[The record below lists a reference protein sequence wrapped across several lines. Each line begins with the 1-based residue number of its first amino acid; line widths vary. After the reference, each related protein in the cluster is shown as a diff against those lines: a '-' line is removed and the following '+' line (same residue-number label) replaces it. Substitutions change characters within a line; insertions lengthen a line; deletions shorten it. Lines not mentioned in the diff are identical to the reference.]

1 MLFAPQ
7 QRHPDPSLSNQTRPR
22 SHACRLRC
30 FAVAATCFACL
41 SVPCSL
47 QAQTLRRSGSPRDG
61 DSGAGY
67 HVQLS
72 EVRNID
78 GTDSSGSFLEGS
90 AHTPLRRNAPVDYP
104 GDGSGEEILTSDDRT
119 NARTVSN
126 LVVAQDGVDM
136 PNERGMSDFTW
147 AWGQFLDHDID
158 HTGTSEL
165 NGIADIEIEDPD
177 DPIGPNPIPVDRSNF
192 DLSTGTP
199 GNPRQ
204 QINEITAFID
214 ASNVYGS
221 DQERADALRTFSGG
235 MLKTSDGDLLPFNLD
250 GLPNAGGPSA
260 ELFVAGDVRANENAV
275 LTSMHTLFVREH
287 NRLAALIGMMAP
299 DATDEE
305 IYQLARK
312 IVGAEIQMITYNEFL
327 PALMGPGAPAPDD
340 GFYDS
345 SVDPTIAN
353 EFAHAMYR
361 FGHSLLSSDL
371 VLADDAGIIGE
382 LALRDAFFNPSI
394 LSSDPEM
401 LDLLLG
407 GLALQRCQELDCR
420 IVDDL
425 RNFLFGPPGAG
436 GLDLA
441 SLNIQRGRDHG
452 LPDYNLLRTAYGL
465 PLLDSVEEMTS
476 DSATQLALETAY
488 DSIDNIDPWVG
499 VLSEDHLPGS
509 SVGPT
514 LAAGLR
520 EQFTRLLAGDR
531 FSILN
536 DPDLAQPLVEAI
548 VPLAGITLA
557 DVVRANT
564 TVRVLPDEVFFVD
577 PPVDADVTVRFD
589 PVSNRVYITGNRSS
603 NSIAVRQT
611 RQGLE
616 IQGYFGSR
624 VNGRNSV
631 TVPARNNYAVTV
643 DLGGGDDGILF
654 ADCHA
659 REACVM
665 LGDGSDQIRVR
676 RSSADKVF
684 YDPGAGQ
691 DASPRNAGFTQQ

>member
-7 QRHPDPSLSNQTRPR
+7 QHHPDPALLNQPRPR
-22 SHACRLRC
+22 SHSHRLRS
-30 FAVAATCFACL
+30 FAVATTCIACL

-47 QAQTLRRSGSPRDG
+47 QAQTFGRSGSARDS
-61 DSGAGY
+61 DSGDGY
-67 HVQLS
+67 QVELS
-72 EVRNID
+72 DVRNID

-90 AHTPLRRNAPVDYP
+90 AHTPLRRNAPADYP

-136 PNERGMSDFTW
+136 PNERGLSDFVW

-177 DPIGPNPIPVDRSNF
+177 DPLGPNPIPVNRSNF
-192 DLSTGTP
+192 DPSTGTP

-221 DQERADALRTFSGG
+221 DEVRAEALRTFSGG
-235 MLKTSDGDLLPFNLD
+235 LLKTSDGDLLPFNVD
-250 GLPNAGGPSA
+250 GLPNDGSPQADF
-260 ELFVAGDVRANENAV
+260 FVAGDVRANENIV

-287 NRLAALIGMMAP
+287 NRLAGLIAMMAP

-327 PALMGPGAPAPDD
+327 PALMGPAAPTPAD

-345 SVDPTIAN
+345 SVDPSIAN
-353 EFAHAMYR
+353 EFAHALYR

-371 VLADDAGIIGE
+371 LLADDLGIVGE

-401 LDLLLG
+401 FDLLLG
-407 GLALQRCQELDCR
+407 GLALQRCQELDSR

-425 RNFLFGPPGAG
+425 RNFLFGPPGSG

-465 PLLDSVEEMTS
+465 PLLDSVEEITS
-476 DSATQLALETAY
+476 DPVTQLALETAY

-499 VLSEDHLPGS
+499 ALSEDHLSGA

-520 EQFTRLLAGDR
+520 DQFTRVLAGDR

-536 DPDLAQPLVEAI
+536 DPDLTQPLVEAI
-548 VPLAGITLA
+548 IPLADITLA
-557 DVVRANT
+557 DIVHTNT
-564 TVRVLPDEVFFVD
+564 TVRRLPPNVFFAD
-577 PPVDADVTVRFD
+577 PPVDADVVVRFD
-589 PVSNRVYITGNRSS
+589 RSSNRVYITGNRDS
-603 NSIAVRQT
+603 NSIGRSPDTPGTADRRILRVARQ
-611 RQGLE
+611 RP
-616 IQGYFGSR
+616 GSR
-624 VNGRNSV
+624 SPCQSRRTTRSPSISAEAM
-631 TVPARNNYAVTV
+631 TASCSPTARPAKRA
-643 DLGGGDDGILF
+643 
-654 ADCHA
+654 
-659 REACVM
+659 
-665 LGDGSDQIRVR
+665 
-676 RSSADKVF
+676 
-684 YDPGAGQ
+684 
-691 DASPRNAGFTQQ
+691 